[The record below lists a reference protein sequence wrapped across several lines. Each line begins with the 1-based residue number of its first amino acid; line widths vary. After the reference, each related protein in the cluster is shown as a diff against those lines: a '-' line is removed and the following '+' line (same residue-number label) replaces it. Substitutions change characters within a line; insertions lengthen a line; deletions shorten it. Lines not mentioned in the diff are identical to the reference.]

1 MPLYLKLLHLALA
14 TELIALTSMVAVLL
28 GVGLVTALVQSALQI
43 EDATF
48 SLLPKGFTMIALAL
62 TGGFGAL
69 KEFEGLAVLFIT
81 HAPGLVHQTW

>member
-14 TELIALTSMVAVLL
+14 TELIALTPMGAVLL

-48 SLLPKGFTMIALAL
+48 SLLPKGFAMIALAL

-69 KEFEGLAVLFIT
+69 NEFEGLAVLFIT
-81 HAPGLVHQTW
+81 HAPALVHQTW